1 MANLFQSV
9 EDNGTHIRVTI
20 GNIPQDSKIY
30 DLQKSTFSLQK
41 ILQDDSLV
49 LSDINNIVTL
59 IYDNVEEPVSTD
71 IDDLRDQIMAML
83 VSGGIG
89 FLASVFEDVTFRE
102 VLDSGFT
109 YIGTAVPDSV
119 TGDAV
124 WKITRITDA
133 DNTVLFADGD
143 ADFDNIFDDVL
154 SLSYS

>member
-1 MANLFQSV
+1 MAKQFQSV
-9 EDNGTHIRVTI
+9 EDIGTHIRVKI
-20 GNIPQDSKIY
+20 GDTPEDTKTF

-41 ILQDDSLV
+41 ILQDDTLV
-49 LSDINNIVTL
+49 LSDINHIVSLT
-59 IYDNVEEPVSTD
+59 YDHVQLPVSTD

-109 YIGTAVPDSV
+109 YIGTAVPGSV

-124 WKITRITDA
+124 WKIIRITDA

-154 SLSYS
+154 ILSYS